1 MGRCTASP
9 YLQPFTL
16 HYRQVSPPLGGFR
29 PQPRGPEPH
38 PQRGAPPSARSPA
51 PGLLGRVGVWGL
63 REFREKGQAPQG
75 HLGTPRD
82 PSSFQGGFA
91 GHRLFL
97 RWDLLVSSGIKESFP
112 EAILGTGTRQ
122 GGGGSGEPWR
132 PPLRGGGPPPVG
144 PRAQGRA
151 APPPR
156 TGHLG
161 GSQEMSVGCVRG
173 CCLRLPLSR
182 RWPPAHLS
190 TPARSGLG
198 PHPSLA
204 GSPHPSALPPA
215 PQAAQAVRVWCLWTR
230 ASCSPI
236 LSLPLPLAD
245 AVKPPGIQSE
255 RGPCAPTFLVAG
267 APWALEKTYVGSAGL
282 EGAGHCAPQ

>member
-151 APPPR
+151 APPPPHWAPR
-156 TGHLG
+156 RFTRDVG
-161 GSQEMSVGCVRG
+161 GMRASLLPPSPVVPPLASSSSLHACSVRFGSPPFPC
-173 CCLRLPLSR
+173 RLP
-182 RWPPAHLS
+182 PPQRPASCPSGS
-190 TPARSGLG
+190 T
-198 PHPSLA
+198 
-204 GSPHPSALPPA
+204 GSPCLVPLDPSVLLSHPLLA
-215 PQAAQAVRVWCLWTR
+215 PSSGRRC
-230 ASCSPI
+230 
-236 LSLPLPLAD
+236 
-245 AVKPPGIQSE
+245 E
-255 RGPCAPTFLVAG
+255 
-267 APWALEKTYVGSAGL
+267 APWDPV
-282 EGAGHCAPQ
+282 